1 MAASIG
7 VRSQL
12 GIGASDPVDEVYE
25 FVSEDF
31 AMQQSLIAG
40 HGIRG
45 SRERVIDRVRQGL
58 KTFSGSVVLEPTPT
72 ELRDLFP
79 RCLGGAESGSGPY
92 AYAVADTNPTFYM
105 TIDRIAKV
113 FTYTGC
119 KVDQWSISS
128 SPGQAMRLAL
138 NIEALTETIGN
149 SGTFP
154 SLTYDTGAPF
164 VHHDTSGAVTIGG
177 TAYECG
183 QIQITGSNA
192 LKKDRFVNSQTRTEL
207 PETDREIRL
216 SLMVPYTSST
226 VSLYN
231 GGTSGVDVVITY
243 TNGGL
248 SVAYTFGKV
257 IFPAAK
263 SPTTGSKN
271 DEIMLRLDGEALKSS
286 SEPTISIALDV
297 SA

>member
-1 MAASIG
+1 
-7 VRSQL
+7 
-12 GIGASDPVDEVYE
+12 
-25 FVSEDF
+25 
-31 AMQQSLIAG
+31 
-40 HGIRG
+40 
-45 SRERVIDRVRQGL
+45 
-58 KTFSGSVVLEPTPT
+58 
-72 ELRDLFP
+72 
-79 RCLGGAESGSGPY
+79 
-92 AYAVADTNPTFYM
+92 
-105 TIDRIAKV
+105 V

-119 KVDQWSISS
+119 KVDQWSFSS
-128 SPGQAMRLAL
+128 SPNQALRLAMQ
-138 NIEALTETIGN
+138 IEALSETVGN

-164 VHHDTSGAVTIGG
+164 VHHDTSGAVSIGG
-177 TAYECG
+177 TAYECAS
-183 QIQITGSNA
+183 IQITGSNA

-216 SLMVPYTSST
+216 SLLVPYTSDT

-248 SVAYTFGKV
+248 SVAFTFGKV

-263 SPTTGSKN
+263 SPVASNKN
-271 DEIMLRLDGEALKSS
+271 DEIMLRLDGEALKNST
-286 SEPTISIALDV
+286 EPTISVALDV